1 MLIWADS
8 VTILLKY
15 KTTNFTPIKEVSFYD
30 LDLMTGTGFSV
41 ILYGLRVWLVG
52 LAWSAQSILHV
63 SVIVRE
69 LEDKAV
75 GGLSAVLVSLMGT
88 FWFDPPAAD

>member
-1 MLIWADS
+1 M
-8 VTILLKY
+8 
-15 KTTNFTPIKEVSFYD
+15 
-30 LDLMTGTGFSV
+30 
-41 ILYGLRVWLVG
+41 G